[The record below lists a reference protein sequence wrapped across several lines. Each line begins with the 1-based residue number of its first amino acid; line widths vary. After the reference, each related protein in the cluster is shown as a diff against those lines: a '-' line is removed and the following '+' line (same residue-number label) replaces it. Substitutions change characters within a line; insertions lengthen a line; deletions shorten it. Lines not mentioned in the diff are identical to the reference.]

1 MHCTHGTEGHA
12 GNLPGAW
19 GKRMVFL
26 TTNFRKQLLG
36 IDAQTRRYV
45 FSAVKERPSVR
56 SKYHNSFKQLLFLRV
71 FTSKVVMHIIKLSSG
86 PGKKLLY
93 SDS

>member
-12 GNLPGAW
+12 GNLPGAR
-19 GKRMVFL
+19 GKCMVFL

-45 FSAVKERPSVR
+45 FSAVKERSSVR
-56 SKYHNSFKQLLFLRV
+56 SKYHNSFKQLLFFAWFYVQGGYAYYKAQLW
-71 FTSKVVMHIIKLSSG
+71 TWQIIAIF
-86 PGKKLLY
+86 
-93 SDS
+93 